1 MKLPLLIVLLI
12 SLGVVSCSD
21 RASLE
26 QKVRQTLS
34 KTEGRFAVAFKDL
47 SNGETLYINADS
59 IFHAASTM
67 KTPVMA
73 ELFRQAGEG
82 RFSLDDSLVIKN
94 GFTSI
99 VDGSPFSLSRS
110 DDSDTLIYDR
120 VGAKESIRKLMTDM
134 IIVSSN
140 LATNMLIDL
149 VGAKKVDSL
158 LKRIGAPNM
167 HVLRGVEDTK
177 AFEAGLNNTTSAR
190 GQLLLYEQ
198 IATNKLVNES
208 SSLEMIQILSDQRFG
223 EIIPAQLPSD
233 VIVAHKTGSIT
244 GVQHD
249 GGIVMLPD
257 GRKYIL
263 VLLSSNLQDRDQ
275 GIQVLA
281 DVSEIIYQH
290 VIQSEKR

>member
-1 MKLPLLIVLLI
+1 MKQYLLIVLLI
-12 SLGVVSCSD
+12 SLGSVSCSD
-21 RASLE
+21 KTSLE
-26 QKVRQTLS
+26 QKIRQTLS

-47 SNGETLYINADS
+47 SSGETLYINADS
-59 IFHAASTM
+59 VFHAASTM

-82 RFSLDDSLVIKN
+82 KFSLDDSLVIKN
-94 GFTSI
+94 EFKSI

-120 VGAKESIRKLMTDM
+120 IGAKESIRKLMTDM

-158 LKRIGAPNM
+158 LQSIGAPNM

-190 GQLLLYEQ
+190 GQLL
-198 IATNKLVNES
+198 TV
-208 SSLEMIQILSDQRFG
+208 
-223 EIIPAQLPSD
+223 
-233 VIVAHKTGSIT
+233 
-244 GVQHD
+244 
-249 GGIVMLPD
+249 
-257 GRKYIL
+257 
-263 VLLSSNLQDRDQ
+263 
-275 GIQVLA
+275 
-281 DVSEIIYQH
+281 
-290 VIQSEKR
+290 